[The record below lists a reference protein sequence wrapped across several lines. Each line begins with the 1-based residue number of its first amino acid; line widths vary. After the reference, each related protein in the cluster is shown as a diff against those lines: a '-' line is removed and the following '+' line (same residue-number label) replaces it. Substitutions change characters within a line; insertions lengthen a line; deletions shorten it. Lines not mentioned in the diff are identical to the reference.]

1 MESNIQQP
9 IGHESLFLVK
19 TRTCPACRTAIALLD
34 DRGVAY
40 APILA
45 DEHESIARRY
55 DIRTVPTLVMTAPD
69 GTWRKWTGVDGI
81 RDYLRERES
90 RLRMPAGAATQST
103 ARHKPDNPSGRTV

>member
-9 IGHESLFLVK
+9 VGHESLFLVK

-45 DEHESIARRY
+45 EEHSSLTQRY
-55 DIRTVPTLVMTAPD
+55 DIHAVPTLVMTAPD
-69 GTWRKWTGVDGI
+69 GTWRKWTGVDSI
-81 RDYLRERES
+81 RDFLREREA
-90 RLRMPAGAATQST
+90 RAKTPAGAATQST
-103 ARHKPDNPSGRTV
+103 AANDPKHTAH

>member
-9 IGHESLFLVK
+9 VGHESLFLVK

-34 DRGVAY
+34 DRGVVY

-45 DEHESIARRY
+45 EEHDSIASRY
-55 DIRTVPTLVMTAPD
+55 DIRAVPTLVMTAPD

-81 RDYLRERES
+81 RDFLREREA
-90 RLRMPAGAATQST
+90 RAKTPVGAATQST
-103 ARHKPDNPSGRTV
+103 AASDPKHTAH